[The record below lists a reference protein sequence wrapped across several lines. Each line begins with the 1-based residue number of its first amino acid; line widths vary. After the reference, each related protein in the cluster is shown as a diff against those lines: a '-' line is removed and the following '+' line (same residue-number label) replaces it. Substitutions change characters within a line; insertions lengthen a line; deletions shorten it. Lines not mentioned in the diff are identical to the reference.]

1 MAKGTQKCNLL
12 LHSPK
17 EDAMLLYQVKSR
29 YWEKRIPDSVA
40 MTTNPTQI
48 SCFESST
55 ADTQFYKM
63 NESATSSDMHAHNHS
78 IPTVLSCLAPP
89 FIPSLLFYPA

>member
-1 MAKGTQKCNLL
+1 MAKGTQKCNLP

-63 NESATSSDMHAHNHS
+63 QLPPAICMHTIIQS
-78 IPTVLSCLAPP
+78 PLFLSCLAPP